1 MGRDTPLLAEEIPH
15 LGFNPRAHVGRDKGA
30 LKCPRPITVS
40 IHAPTWG
47 ATELRKFSRRCLSV
61 SIHAPTWGA
70 TRRAKMPSTYN
81 KFQSTRPR
89 GARRKGLLRSSAK
102 RGFNPRA
109 HVGRDGFVA
118 AAVAARTAVSI
129 HAPTWGATVAFFA
142 NKALALFQSTRPR
155 GARRSTAQ
163 PGSAVMNVSIH
174 APTWGA
180 TRYGHKLPRE
190 RMVSIHAPPWGAT
203 KLPTLQ
209 VLPA

>member
-1 MGRDTPLLAEEIPH
+1 MGRDQIIYL
-15 LGFNPRAHVGRDKGA
+15 RDTT
-30 LKCPRPITVS
+30 IQVS

-47 ATELRKFSRRCLSV
+47 ATPPCLRRRYPTSV

-163 PGSAVMNVSIH
+163 PGSAVMTVSIH

-190 RMVSIHAPPWGAT
+190 RMVSIHAPTWGAT

>member
-1 MGRDTPLLAEEIPH
+1 MPSTYNS
-15 LGFNPRAHVGRDKGA
+15 FNPRAHVGRDGA
-30 LKCPRPITVS
+30 
-40 IHAPTWG
+40 
-47 ATELRKFSRRCLSV
+47 
-61 SIHAPTWGA
+61 
-70 TRRAKMPSTYN
+70 AKIFPEMPV
-81 KFQSTRPR
+81 
-89 GARRKGLLRSSAK
+89 
-102 RGFNPRA
+102 GFNPRA

-190 RMVSIHAPPWGAT
+190 RMVSIHAPTWGAT

-209 VLPA
+209 VLPACGFNPRAHVGRDKRPAGRWCLCQVSIHAPTWGATGCALSERTGTEVSIHAPTWGAT